1 MTNRAWIRTAIALAH
16 AALAWPALGQTKTYL
31 ALGDSLAWGYQPND
45 TARSAGDK
53 GYVRRVADWLG
64 TVQGVRPQV
73 LNLGVPGETASSFF
87 DTSEIGALLNSNYP
101 ILFRQSQRDTFIAR
115 IAGRNITHVTVA
127 LGGNDLLELLTAD
140 FLALPFDQQTA
151 IVDQVLVTTDARLG
165 QIFSL
170 LRQRLPAV
178 SVAVPCYYDPYG
190 AFPGSPEERISLYA
204 IPRLNRVLANR
215 AKEAFTGSF
224 DTLQAFKGNELAYT
238 WIGED
243 DIHARDPGYARIA
256 DLAIVRFR
264 TPLARPAGQAIGY

>member
-1 MTNRAWIRTAIALAH
+1 MTKRFLARAGLALLL

-45 TARSAGDK
+45 TGRGPGDK

-101 ILFRQSQRDTFIAR
+101 ILFRQSQRDTFVAR
-115 IAGRNITHVTVA
+115 IAGRTVTHVTVA

-151 IVDQVLVTTDARLG
+151 IVDQVLVTTDSRLV
-165 QIFSL
+165 QVFTL
-170 LRQRLPAV
+170 LRQRLPGA
-178 SVAVPCYYDPYG
+178 SVAVPCYYPYG
-190 AFPGSPEERISLYA
+190 AFPGSAEARISAYA
-204 IPRLNRVLANR
+204 IPRLNQVLANR
-215 AKEAFTGSF
+215 AKQVFTGPF
-224 DTLQAFKGNELAYT
+224 DTLQAFRGNELAWT

-243 DIHARDPGYARIA
+243 DIHARDPGYAKIA

-264 TPLARPAGQAIGY
+264 TPLARPAGQAIGH